1 MSDEYLHDNE
11 QLRAVLQ
18 QISAQLKYSLGN
30 IYSALERIAP
40 AQARDEDEKL
50 DQNAAV
56 LCQSYYRVLRL
67 ANNLD
72 DAVNLESPSRVKLT
86 NDDIAGLCRRVA
98 DEARACAELL
108 GLELEFVCEKQTHII
123 SMNADRLERLLLNLL
138 SNAFKFTPRGGKITL
153 EIKIGRQNVE
163 LIVTDTGR
171 GIAPQRLEHIF
182 DRYLMT
188 DTLDSLPYGLGLG
201 LPICRR
207 IAREHGGGIL
217 LTSEEGKGTTV
228 AVSLPNK
235 RSSIQE
241 LSTYVIDYA
250 GGFNRTLVELSDA
263 LPRQAFT
270 QRFLD

>member
-1 MSDEYLHDNE
+1 
-11 QLRAVLQ
+11 
-18 QISAQLKYSLGN
+18 
-30 IYSALERIAP
+30 
-40 AQARDEDEKL
+40 
-50 DQNAAV
+50 
-56 LCQSYYRVLRL
+56 
-67 ANNLD
+67 
-72 DAVNLESPSRVKLT
+72 
-86 NDDIAGLCRRVA
+86 
-98 DEARACAELL
+98 
-108 GLELEFVCEKQTHII
+108 
-123 SMNADRLERLLLNLL
+123 
-138 SNAFKFTPRGGKITL
+138 
-153 EIKIGRQNVE
+153 
-163 LIVTDTGR
+163 
-171 GIAPQRLEHIF
+171 
-182 DRYLMT
+182 MT